1 MKKIWITALCLLLL
15 SGCGSARQGV
25 SLQEQYA
32 AVTGAELTAEI
43 TCHLPDEKRQYQVT
57 CTYDAENS
65 SEIVIT
71 APAELAGVKATVSGD
86 DLTLTYEDLAL
97 SAGTV
102 EAISPVNC
110 LPWLMHAAASGYVLE
125 EGRET
130 VEDRDCLRMA
140 FDTTGPDGDK
150 VLCTVWF
157 DRETLY
163 PVYSEFALDGQLL
176 LSVRVISFTA
186 KTEAPVEP

>member
-15 SGCGSARQGV
+15 SGCGSAQQGA
-25 SLQEQYA
+25 SLQKQYA

-43 TCHLPDEKRQYQVT
+43 TCHLPDEKRQYQVN
-57 CTYDAENS
+57 CTYDAENGS
-65 SEIVIT
+65 DVVIT
-71 APAELAGVKATVSGD
+71 EPAELAGIKATVSGD

-97 SAGTV
+97 SAGTL

-110 LPWLMHAAASGYVLE
+110 LPWLMHAAADGYVLE

-130 VEDRDCLRMA
+130 IEERDCLRVA
-140 FDTTGPDGDK
+140 FDTSDPRGEK
-150 VLCTVWF
+150 VLCTAWF
-157 DRETLY
+157 DRETLH
-163 PVYSEFALDGQLL
+163 PVYSEFTLDGQLL

-186 KTEAPVEP
+186 KTVAPVEP